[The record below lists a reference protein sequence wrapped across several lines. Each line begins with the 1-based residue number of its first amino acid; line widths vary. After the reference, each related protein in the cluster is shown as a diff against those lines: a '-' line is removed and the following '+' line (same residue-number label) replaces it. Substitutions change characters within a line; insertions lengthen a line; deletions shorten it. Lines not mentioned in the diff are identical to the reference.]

1 MNNSLENRD
10 LKECQYFVI
19 NSVEFYDGRENE
31 QTTSEIL

>member
-1 MNNSLENRD
+1 MNNSLGNRD

-19 NSVEFYDGRENE
+19 NRVEFNDGRENE